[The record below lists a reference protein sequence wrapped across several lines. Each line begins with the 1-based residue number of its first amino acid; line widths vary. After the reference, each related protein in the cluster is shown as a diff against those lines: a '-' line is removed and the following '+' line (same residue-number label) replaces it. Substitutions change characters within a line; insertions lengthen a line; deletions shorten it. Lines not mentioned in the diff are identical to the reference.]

1 MCLTVNL
8 CIEYNSKSK
17 NCFSKGDNKI
27 GPFFIGVIIY
37 VAFAILLAN
46 KHTTIHDSSEKWLH
60 GTTWHKYDDFY
71 VHI

>member
-17 NCFSKGDNKI
+17 NCFSKVDDKI
-27 GPFFIGVIIY
+27 GPFFKGVIIY

-46 KHTTIHDSSEKWLH
+46 KHESSEKWLH